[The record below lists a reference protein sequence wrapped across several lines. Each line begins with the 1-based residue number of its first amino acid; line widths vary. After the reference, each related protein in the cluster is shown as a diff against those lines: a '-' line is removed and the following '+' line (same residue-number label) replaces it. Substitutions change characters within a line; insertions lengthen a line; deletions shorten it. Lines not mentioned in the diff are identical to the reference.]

1 MPKAI
6 IEVNIRK
13 VSLASKPLRLFIIYN
28 KYSIFLSNLIPNLEG
43 LRGLPKEFLELD
55 I

>member
-6 IEVNIRK
+6 IKVNIGK
-13 VSLASKPLRLFIIYN
+13 VSLASKPLEIPFIYN
-28 KYSIFLSNLIPNLEG
+28 KYSIFLLNLIPNLKG